1 MPVIS
6 TFYGITI
13 HMFYKD
19 HEPPHFHA
27 EYAGETELI
36 DIRNG
41 RVLKGKITKRAH
53 KMVMEWWELYRD
65 ELEEIWVTNQRNKKL
80 PPLK

>member
-13 HMFYKD
+13 HMFFKD

-27 EYAGETELI
+27 EYAGQSELI

-41 RVLKGKITKRAH
+41 RVLEGKIAKRAH

-65 ELEEIWVTNQRNKKL
+65 ELTEMWETNQKNKKL
-80 PPLK
+80 PPLE